1 MLFQGTYT
9 QDANASRCKGGVV
22 DVIEKKGG
30 CKHDDS
36 LAFVVES
43 IQMPI
48 FANKSPNDG
57 GFYTTFARDLVH
69 LLASIC

>member
-1 MLFQGTYT
+1 M
-9 QDANASRCKGGVV
+9 
-22 DVIEKKGG
+22 
-30 CKHDDS
+30 DDS